1 MEDLHFRAAGGESQ
15 PQPITYNFVI
25 PMPTASV
32 IPLSFGEVLRITVM
46 RRVFYAQVVSLF
58 GDFLAL
64 FAVIAVVSF
73 RMHGTPAQLTGLQIA
88 YMLPIVFVGPIA
100 GVFVDRWPIKPTLIT
115 SDLLRA
121 GLALLLLPATSIW
134 QIYGVLAALSCVSAF
149 FGPAQTVTIRSHVP
163 IAGLMSAN
171 ALMQIAFM
179 GSRIV
184 GPSIA
189 GVLVGRFTPRVCYA
203 IDVLSFLISAALIAS
218 VAIVRPASLAAPTA
232 SSTNR
237 IHQIWVDMKAGWSFI
252 VHHSAILFFVVAM
265 AAGLFT
271 IGCFGPLISI
281 YVRDALRAD
290 AGLFGYVSGMV
301 GVGLLI
307 GTQLIRQIARKPWAS
322 DTGLVLSGLF
332 GIGAGVLLLG
342 AVPHLVAT
350 FAATFI
356 IGFAFASIMVPASTL
371 IQRETPPDM
380 LGRVGSTNASVIFLG
395 QILGVAVSGVLA
407 GLVGVRTVF
416 FLCAGLSV
424 ALAAGGRLFLQ
435 SKK

>member
-1 MEDLHFRAAGGESQ
+1 MTTATAAAQ
-15 PQPITYNFVI
+15 PPV
-25 PMPTASV
+25 
-32 IPLSFGEVLRITVM
+32 PLSFGDVLQITVM

-73 RMHGTPAQLTGLQIA
+73 RLHGTPAQLTGLQIS

-100 GVFVDRWPIKPTLIT
+100 GVFVDRWPIKPTLIS
-115 SDLLRA
+115 SDLIRA
-121 GLALLLLPATSIW
+121 VLALLLIPAASLW
-134 QIYGVLAALSCVSAF
+134 QVYAVLAALSCVSAF

-163 IAGLMSAN
+163 MAGLMSAN

-184 GPSIA
+184 GPSVA
-189 GVLVGRFTPRVCYA
+189 GVLVGKFTPAVCYA
-203 IDVLSFLISAALIAS
+203 IDVISFLVSAMLIAS
-218 VAIVRPASLAAPTA
+218 VAIVRPASLQAPTG
-232 SSTNR
+232 SSSNR
-237 IHQIWVDMKAGWSFI
+237 IHAIWIDMRAGWSFI
-252 VHHSAILFFVVAM
+252 IHHAAILFFVIAM

-281 YVRDALRAD
+281 YVRDTLQAS
-290 AGLFGYVSGMV
+290 AGLFGYVSGTV
-301 GVGLLI
+301 GVGLLV
-307 GTQLIRQIARKPWAS
+307 GTQIIRQIARQPWAS
-322 DTGLVLSGLF
+322 DTGLVLWGLI
-332 GIGAGVLLLG
+332 GIGGGVLLLG
-342 AVPHLVAT
+342 AVPHIVAT

-356 IGFAFASIMVPASTL
+356 IGFAFAAIMVPASTL

-395 QILGVAVSGVLA
+395 QILGLAASGILA
-407 GLVGVRTVF
+407 ELIGVRMVF
-416 FLCAGLSV
+416 FLCAALSV
-424 ALAAGGRLFLQ
+424 ALAAAGRMFLQ

>member
-1 MEDLHFRAAGGESQ
+1 M
-15 PQPITYNFVI
+15 T
-25 PMPTASV
+25 TATATAPPPV
-32 IPLSFGEVLRITVM
+32 LLSFRDVLGITVM

-73 RMHGTPAQLTGLQIA
+73 RMHGTAAQLTGVQIA
-88 YMLPIVFVGPIA
+88 YRLPIVFVGPIA
-100 GVFVDRWPIKPTLIT
+100 GVFVDRWPLKPTLIS

-121 GLALLLLPATSIW
+121 GLALLLIPAASLW
-134 QIYGVLAALSCVSAF
+134 QVYGVLAALSCVSAF

-179 GSRIV
+179 GSRII

-189 GVLVGRFTPRVCYA
+189 GVLVYSFTPRVCYA
-203 IDVLSFLISAALIAS
+203 IDVISFLVSAGLIAS
-218 VAIVRPASLAAPTA
+218 VAIVRPASLLAPA
-232 SSTNR
+232 GSSTNR
-237 IHQIWVDMKAGWSFI
+237 IHQIWIDMKAGWSFI
-252 VHHSAILFFVVAM
+252 IHHSAILFFVIAM

-281 YVRDALRAD
+281 YVRDTLRAD
-290 AGLFGYVSGMV
+290 PGLFGFVSGMV
-301 GVGLLI
+301 GVGLLV
-307 GTQLIRQIARKPWAS
+307 GTQIIRQIARQAWSS
-322 DTGLVLSGLF
+322 DTGLVLWGLF

-342 AVPHLVAT
+342 AVPHIAAT

-356 IGFAFASIMVPASTL
+356 IGFAFAAIMVPASTL

-395 QILGVAVSGVLA
+395 QILGLAASGVLA
-407 GLVGVRTVF
+407 EFVGVRTVF
-416 FLCAGLSV
+416 FLCAALSV
-424 ALAAGGRLFLQ
+424 ALAAAGRMFLQ
-435 SKK
+435 SRK